1 VARRLADAPAGLE
14 SLDVQANIGLI
25 PSGGI
30 RLGNRWSW
38 LQGAP
43 PRVIVTGAE
52 PGLSVT
58 VDGRPADVDE
68 NGLLRSDGSL
78 TTLGAHVIQVGSVRR
93 TVEIVEPSIHV
104 ASPPQPARLD
114 SASAPVMLALP
125 AGRWTVV
132 GATPGQV
139 ARPEHAFRG
148 GTIVACAFSPAWAI
162 QVGAG
167 RGATVLNVFPGP
179 GAPSSP
185 QIPRG
190 KNITALCGSDIRD
203 WTSAIYDAAVR
214 HPRIERLNR
223 EHDPVTASASW
234 KAYARCASHIKRMIR
249 SSRR

>member
-1 VARRLADAPAGLE
+1 
-14 SLDVQANIGLI
+14 
-25 PSGGI
+25 
-30 RLGNRWSW
+30 
-38 LQGAP
+38 
-43 PRVIVTGAE
+43 
-52 PGLSVT
+52 
-58 VDGRPADVDE
+58 
-68 NGLLRSDGSL
+68 
-78 TTLGAHVIQVGSVRR
+78 
-93 TVEIVEPSIHV
+93 
-104 ASPPQPARLD
+104 
-114 SASAPVMLALP
+114 MLALP